1 MAQEFPNLVNEKMN
15 KKVSAEALQQM
26 ALIVCSA
33 DIESWEDLVDMT
45 DLERDLLMKT
55 MSAGQAQLVRR
66 IRRKK
71 EKRRKKKAVPL
82 PPFTLNSNFKELAL
96 IRRYWSDGKEMD
108 SFSLKMTVFSPKMV
122 GKQPTPLPTKK
133 TKVKYDVGR

>member
-1 MAQEFPNLVNEKMN
+1 MN
-15 KKVSAEALQQM
+15 KKVSAEALQQL

-71 EKRRKKKAVPL
+71 KEKRR
-82 PPFTLNSNFKELAL
+82 
-96 IRRYWSDGKEMD
+96 
-108 SFSLKMTVFSPKMV
+108 
-122 GKQPTPLPTKK
+122 TKK
-133 TKVKYDVGR
+133 EESCAPPSFYIKFQFQGVGAHPWLLERRKRNGQF

>member
-1 MAQEFPNLVNEKMN
+1 MN
-15 KKVSAEALQQM
+15 KKVSAEALQQL

-66 IRRKK
+66 MIATEQPRTQMPKPAK
-71 EKRRKKKAVPL
+71 PQFPEV
-82 PPFTLNSNFKELAL
+82 NIGSAL
-96 IRRYWSDGKEMD
+96 
-108 SFSLKMTVFSPKMV
+108 
-122 GKQPTPLPTKK
+122 
-133 TKVKYDVGR
+133 